1 MLGEKAVCAAVS
13 PHLYTLS
20 YIQVL
25 LPNSAAAD
33 LSWDHCVWGQSYLSF
48 LHINTCGDIR
58 NCGRIWP
65 SIFLSAFLCSC
76 FFIVAFFF
84 FYIYIYLFFQ
94 EEDGIPLFKSVPWSP
109 PKSHDSI
116 LQIQDF
122 HNFWC
127 HFQSTDQR
135 CSVILTV
142 LTGQAVIS
150 KD

>member
-76 FFIVAFFF
+76 FLLLLSSSS
-84 FYIYIYLFFQ
+84 IYIFIYFFRRRMGFHCLNLFLGHHPSLMTQFCRSKIFITF
-94 EEDGIPLFKSVPWSP
+94 GVIFK
-109 PKSHDSI
+109 
-116 LQIQDF
+116 
-122 HNFWC
+122 
-127 HFQSTDQR
+127 
-135 CSVILTV
+135 V
-142 LTGQAVIS
+142 LTRDVV
-150 KD
+150 